1 MKKRISWLSIFMAI
15 MMVFTLNT
23 TTAFA
28 TDTTVEENLSN
39 APVELNI
46 DNITYSESVDGGMVA
61 RFDLVKEVPAEEGDG
76 VSLPSIGWIEVV
88 GWGQMR
94 CRLIPGNGIGYFDW
108 DLYLTNGDF
117 FREVTGTLVLERN
130 NALLPDFNIAKKR
143 VNASYPPSSLSRQA
157 HGSEAFD
164 CPADIDHDM
173 NVRFKWSS
181 FKIKGVTDDY
191 DVTNGRATGTVED
204 FI

>member
-28 TDTTVEENLSN
+28 ADTTVEENPSN

-76 VSLPSIGWIEVV
+76 VSPASIGWIEVV

-94 CRLIPGNGIGYFDW
+94 CRLMPGNGIGYFDW

-117 FREVTGTLVLERN
+117 FREVTGT
-130 NALLPDFNIAKKR
+130 
-143 VNASYPPSSLSRQA
+143 
-157 HGSEAFD
+157 
-164 CPADIDHDM
+164 
-173 NVRFKWSS
+173 
-181 FKIKGVTDDY
+181 
-191 DVTNGRATGTVED
+191 
-204 FI
+204 